1 MATLKRKLRKV
12 VKGTQSGWM
21 LMKMRRIVRR
31 QILRK
36 KTSNSRQYDFIN
48 RSRGSDRLCIVL
60 AGYKETLWNDVFSR
74 LRAYLPQ
81 DCDVCIMTS
90 GLENQKLKGM
100 CEENEWS
107 YLSTKINQ
115 LSSIQN
121 LAIELHPKAR
131 WILKVDEDIFVT
143 EGFFESLIETYK
155 EVAAD
160 TFYEPAFV
168 SPILNVN
175 CYSFLTLLKKTGLV
189 DDFCNQ
195 GFGEIKLTDGLTHH
209 CHILENPA
217 IAKYLWGDTQSV
229 LADIDVLQ
237 KQFLNEGPSF
247 EICPYRFSIGCI
259 LFSRKTWVN
268 MGGFPVMRE
277 IGLGD
282 DEVFIGFHAFF
293 TGRVIVVDTNC
304 IVGHLGYGPQTKEML
319 QFYEDHREIF
329 ALKG

>member
-1 MATLKRKLRKV
+1 MATMKRKIRKAI
-12 VKGTQSGWM
+12 KDTQGGWA
-21 LMKMRRIVRR
+21 LVKMRRIVRR

-36 KTSNSRQYDFIN
+36 KTSNVKQYSFID
-48 RSRGSDRLCIVL
+48 RSKGSDRLCMVL
-60 AGYKETLWNDVFSR
+60 AGYKEKLWTDVFSR
-74 LRAYLPQ
+74 LEAYLPSE
-81 DCDVCIMTS
+81 CDVCVMTS
-90 GLENQKLKGM
+90 GLESQELKDL
-100 CEENEWS
+100 CERYEWS
-107 YLSTKINQ
+107 YLSTRINQ

-121 LAIELHPKAR
+121 LAIELHPSAQ

-143 EGFFESLIETYK
+143 EGFFESLFTTYK
-155 EVAAD
+155 EVAEE

-195 GFGEIKLTDGLTHH
+195 GFGEIKLTDGLAHH
-209 CHILENPA
+209 CHILQNPA
-217 IAKYLWGDTQSV
+217 IAKYLWGETQPL
-229 LADIDVLQ
+229 LADIDSLQ
-237 KQFLNEGPSF
+237 RRFLSEEPGF

-259 LFSRKTWVN
+259 LFSRKSWAS
-268 MGGFPVMRE
+268 MGKFPVMRK

-282 DEVFIGFHAFF
+282 DEAFIGVYAFF

-304 IVGHLGYGPQTKEML
+304 IVGHLGYGPQTKEMM
-319 QFYEDHREIF
+319 QFYEEHRDIF